1 MSRFEKEHKS
11 IILCFHAVMVQA
23 TSMKET
29 GKDVADGDGT
39 ESTAPLTPP
48 CVNIVYFSPLIDR
61 ALKLS
66 LPFILCAVYLLFLK
80 YIYIPDDFYQL
91 GGLML
96 LYFLP
101 PAGKE
106 TLIPL
111 GIASG
116 YSWYLMAISL
126 TVLDVLTCMFMVWN
140 FDLVCKAPVF
150 GTWTMMCMKAGRK
163 FLKRFPWVRRL
174 SVIGLGLFVLLPF
187 QGSGGVASSVLG
199 KMIGLQSWYIFS
211 AVSIGSF
218 IGSIALALGFYSLEH
233 YFDIDPFLL
242 FIGAIIIAVI
252 IFTYRYVSR
261 EEKQVKNP

>member
-1 MSRFEKEHKS
+1 
-11 IILCFHAVMVQA
+11 
-23 TSMKET
+23 MKET
-29 GKDVADGDGT
+29 DDALPLPPPADKTGVDEEAVVNEENT
-39 ESTAPLTPP
+39 DHTMLP
-48 CVNIVYFSPLIDR
+48 CVSKIYFSPLIDR

-111 GIASG
+111 GIAYD
-116 YSWYLMAISL
+116 YSWYLMAVSL
-126 TVLDVLTCMFMVWN
+126 TVLDVLTCMFMIWN
-140 FDLVCKAPVF
+140 FDLVCKMPVF
-150 GTWTMMCMKAGRK
+150 GEWTMACMKAGQS

-174 SVIGLGLFVLLPF
+174 SIIGLGLFVLLPF
-187 QGSGGVASSVLG
+187 QGSGGIASSVLG
-199 KMIGLQSWYIFS
+199 KIIGLPSWHIFF

-218 IGSIALALGFYSLEH
+218 IGSIALALGFYSLEQ
-233 YFDIDPFLL
+233 YFHIDPFLL
-242 FIGAIIIAVI
+242 FVGAVI
-252 IFTYRYVSR
+252 IVVIVFVYRYFTRGKKDFENV
-261 EEKQVKNP
+261 